1 MTLLLRKPTHPSQV
15 QTAQTSLFEEK
26 TDDQYLLI
34 HKAKHNDLEELRAE
48 MLSVIRSFHHLRP
61 SDIQRTTKSVID
73 HVFGLEQ
80 VPEEM
85 SIYLKQW
92 NKAHPK
98 TPLQII
104 RRGGK
109 S

>member
-15 QTAQTSLFEEK
+15 ELSSTTSLEEG
-26 TDDQYLLI
+26 TDDQYLLS
-34 HKAKHNDLEELRAE
+34 HKAKQEDIEELRSE
-48 MLSVIRSFHHLRP
+48 MLDVIRSFNHLRP
-61 SDIQRTTKSVID
+61 KDVQDTFTSVMD
-73 HVFGLEQ
+73 HVFGLKQ
-80 VPEEM
+80 IPQEM
-85 SIYLKQW
+85 SDYLKQW

>member
-1 MTLLLRKPTHPSQV
+1 M
-15 QTAQTSLFEEK
+15 
-26 TDDQYLLI
+26 
-34 HKAKHNDLEELRAE
+34 
-48 MLSVIRSFHHLRP
+48 
-61 SDIQRTTKSVID
+61 D
-73 HVFGLEQ
+73 HVFGLKQ
-80 VPEEM
+80 IPQEM
-85 SIYLKQW
+85 SDYLKQW